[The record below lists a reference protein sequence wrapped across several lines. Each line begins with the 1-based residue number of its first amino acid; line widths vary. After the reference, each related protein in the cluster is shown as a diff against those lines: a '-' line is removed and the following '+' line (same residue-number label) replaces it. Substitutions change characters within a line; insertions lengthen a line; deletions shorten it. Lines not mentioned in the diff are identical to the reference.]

1 MLPFSDF
8 QDGFRSSL
16 STTDLLRILSDRTAW
31 AFSRSGATQAI
42 ALDISKTFDSLHKL
56 KSHEISGQILG
67 LISSFLNNR

>member
-1 MLPFSDF
+1 MPFSDF

-16 STTDLLRILSDRTAW
+16 STVDLLRILSDRIAR

-56 KSHEISGQILG
+56 RSH
-67 LISSFLNNR
+67 